1 MDSHQGYD
9 KAFTS
14 HIGRD
19 LWTGCQ
25 ALGLVLIIVVIIVLL
40 LSGGG

>member
-25 ALGLVLIIVVIIVLL
+25 APGLVLIIVVLIALL
-40 LSGGG
+40 LGGGG